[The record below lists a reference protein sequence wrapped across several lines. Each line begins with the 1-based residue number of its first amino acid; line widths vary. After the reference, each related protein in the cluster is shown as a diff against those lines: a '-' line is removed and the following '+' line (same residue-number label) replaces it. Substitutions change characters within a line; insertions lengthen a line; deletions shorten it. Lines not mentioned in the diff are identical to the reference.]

1 MSEPIT
7 LERIASQEDFAYF
20 SRLAFNE
27 DVMVPN
33 MGRVFTQEEAE
44 GYFAWLLE
52 ANRTCPESGCYK
64 VFAGEDPAFI
74 GLGSLWVREDGAEI
88 DYMVLPD
95 YWTPAG
101 GVCSPR
107 QAGSI

>member
-44 GYFAWLLE
+44 GYFAWLIAAELV
-52 ANRTCPESGCYK
+52 NR
-64 VFAGEDPAFI
+64 A
-74 GLGSLWVREDGAEI
+74 
-88 DYMVLPD
+88 
-95 YWTPAG
+95 
-101 GVCSPR
+101 
-107 QAGSI
+107 